1 MGLQAFPILQEH
13 QKVQLTEVLHIIMP
27 QLTNTDMD
35 MDTVMMVEIVNAWK
49 DLKIL
54 D

>member
-1 MGLQAFPILQEH
+1 
-13 QKVQLTEVLHIIMP
+13 VLHIIMP

-49 DLKIL
+49 DLKTL